1 MCQAIEIHGDMFR
14 LPEIRRDVFRK
25 DGANRERDPATRQLP
40 SFAAARTRQ
49 KAPRPAHFS
58 S

>member
-1 MCQAIEIHGDMFR
+1 MFR
-14 LPEIRRDVFRK
+14 LPEIRRGVFRK
-25 DGANRERDPATRQLP
+25 DGANPGRGAATRQLR
-40 SFAAARTRQ
+40 SFTPARTRQ